1 MVSALEYCRIYAEN
15 VLYCTIEIGKKN
27 KRKEQEELILKQ
39 SGALLNSGGG
49 LVTMKIAN
57 FQDLSTEQ
65 ASATERA
72 PPLIDD
78 FWEPIEPKLRAMASP
93 SKYHEVYDRH
103 VDSDQVLL
111 FIRSPQHHCS
121 VDMNLYFPG
130 DHQGK
135 IKGTYDDAVKL
146 LKKKSQ
152 SKRRKSL
159 TSDLLGKLPKVDK
172 NFKFKEKLP
181 YHESKQIQLK
191 GFRSDT
197 ILDENNRSQCDAIRE
212 QVSAFA
218 NDSGGVILVG
228 VKDDGE
234 VTGFKIKNN
243 SKEDIKERLTSLM
256 AKMCCDVPLKRK
268 VHWDMDYVP
277 VSGCDKE
284 PTAVLVIQVACME
297 RFGGVFAKCPKSY
310 ELRRDQNGNSI
321 VHELQFNEW
330 KKRILSREDL
340 RTENKGL
347 DTP

>member
-1 MVSALEYCRIYAEN
+1 ME
-15 VLYCTIEIGKKN
+15 
-27 KRKEQEELILKQ
+27 
-39 SGALLNSGGG
+39 
-49 LVTMKIAN
+49 IAN
-57 FQDLSTEQ
+57 FQGLATEQ
-65 ASATERA
+65 ATKCA
-72 PPLIDD
+72 PPLIDE
-78 FWEPIEPKLRAMASP
+78 FWKPIEPKLQAMASP

-111 FIRSPQHHCS
+111 FIKAPQHHCS

-135 IKGTYDDAVKL
+135 IKGTYDDAVEL

-152 SKRRKSL
+152 SKGRKSL
-159 TSDLLGKLPKVDK
+159 TGDLLGKLPKVDK
-172 NFKFKEKLP
+172 KFKFKEKLA

-191 GFRSDT
+191 GFTSDT
-197 ILDENNRSQCDAIRE
+197 ILDSRSQRDAIRV

-218 NDSGGVILVG
+218 NASGGVILVG

-234 VTGFKIKNN
+234 VIGFKIKNN
-243 SKEDIKERLTSLM
+243 SKEDIEERLTSLM

-268 VHWDMDYVP
+268 AHWDMDYVP

-284 PTAVLVIQVACME
+284 PKAVLVIQVACME

-310 ELRRDQNGNSI
+310 KLRRDQNGNSI
-321 VHELQFNEW
+321 VHELPFNEW
-330 KKRILSREDL
+330 KERILSREDQ

-347 DTP
+347 HIP